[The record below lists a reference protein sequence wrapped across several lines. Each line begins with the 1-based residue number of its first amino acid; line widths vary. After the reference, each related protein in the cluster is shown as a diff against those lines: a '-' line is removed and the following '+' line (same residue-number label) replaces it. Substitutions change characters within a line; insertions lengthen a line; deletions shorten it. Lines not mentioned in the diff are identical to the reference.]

1 MKSAWRVRVPLCPTP
16 TDRTRLRAAGLGLL
30 LPFCVPFLN
39 GRLRAL
45 LAAPLVLLPLLVQPA
60 VAQAA
65 PASEADM
72 GLYTRIGAI
81 NVCIARSAGIEFDKA
96 VAIAGE
102 TIAQVIQGQHGGVI
116 QQVGTK
122 ALTIEELRK
131 GSINSAVLG
140 AVQICPKE
148 VPADVTKKVSDLLKA
163 KPPTG
168 GAKAPAAAPAAN

>member
-1 MKSAWRVRVPLCPTP
+1 MHQDWGCFFPI
-16 TDRTRLRAAGLGLL
+16 
-30 LPFCVPFLN
+30 FVPFLN

-122 ALTIEELRK
+122 PLTIEELRK

-148 VPADVTKKVSDLLKA
+148 VPADVTKKVNDLIKA
-163 KPPTG
+163 KGAAG
-168 GAKAPAAAPAAN
+168 GTKAPTAAPAAN